1 MEWYGYVII
10 VVIVLAVL
18 VLWKKGIITVSTMK
32 TVSNAIEGI
41 ATLET
46 SESLMSKLI
55 QYANIAFH
63 AAEQL
68 AKIGE
73 IAAEERK
80 AKALEL
86 VKQYAV
92 TDGTELTTTAI
103 QTADSIIEANCDLNG
118 HKDADVQSVPTN
130 EPDTFAGT
138 DQPVSELAAAE

>member
-10 VVIVLAVL
+10 IVIVLAVL
-18 VLWKKGIITVSTMK
+18 VLWKKGIITVST
-32 TVSNAIEGI
+32 VSRVSDAIEGI

-68 AKIGE
+68 AKTSE

-86 VKQYAV
+86 VNQYAV
-92 TDGTELTTTAI
+92 TDGIELTSAAL
-103 QTADSIIEANCDLNG
+103 QAADSIIEANCDING
-118 HKDADVQSVPTN
+118 HKSEGVVSEKETDAFT
-130 EPDTFAGT
+130 GT
-138 DQPVSELAAAE
+138 EQPVTGLDDE